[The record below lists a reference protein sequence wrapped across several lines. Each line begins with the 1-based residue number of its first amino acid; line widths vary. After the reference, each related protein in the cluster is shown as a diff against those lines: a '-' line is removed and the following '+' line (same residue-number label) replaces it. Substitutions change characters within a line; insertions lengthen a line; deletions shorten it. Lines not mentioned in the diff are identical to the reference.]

1 MRADDVA
8 AAGRLPGWRR
18 ASPSYIQ
25 VNGVADT
32 ILITGATGFV
42 GRRLIEVL
50 RQDGNSSIRAATR
63 ADGATLPTGVEVL
76 AGFNVAKRQLLPEAV
91 DGVDC
96 IVHLAARV
104 HVRGRIDDPERRR
117 YDETNVNGTVALAEA
132 AAKAGVRRFVFI
144 STIAVNGSA
153 TESGHAF
160 TEASPRLPRQP
171 YAFSKSAAE
180 KGLDALTRTTS
191 MEVVTIRPPL
201 VYGPGVKGN
210 FRTMM
215 DWIARDIPLPF
226 GSITGNRRTLVALDN
241 LVELIRICLRHP
253 AAANQVFLVGDDED
267 LSTADLLR
275 RLSVAMG
282 HKARLVPFPKAML
295 NLAMR
300 AVGMESKA
308 TRLLYSLQVDSTK
321 AHTLLGWRPVIDV
334 DEGLRRAAVPYR
346 ETTGR

>member
-1 MRADDVA
+1 MPRCARAPCFRVD
-8 AAGRLPGWRR
+8 
-18 ASPSYIQ
+18 
-25 VNGVADT
+25 GVTDK

-42 GRRLIEVL
+42 GRRLIQLL
-50 RQDGNSSIRAATR
+50 RQDGSTSIRAATR
-63 ADGATLPTGVEVL
+63 TDGATLPTGVEVL
-76 AGFNVAKRQLLPEAV
+76 AGFDVAEQRLMSEAV

-132 AAKAGVRRFVFI
+132 AAKAGVGRFVFI

-153 TESGHAF
+153 TEPGHAF
-160 TEASPRLPRQP
+160 TEASPRLPKQP

-180 KGLDALTRTTS
+180 KGLDALTRTTA

-226 GSITGNRRTLVALDN
+226 ASITGNRRTLVALDN
-241 LVELIRICLRHP
+241 LIELIRICLKHP

-275 RLSVAMG
+275 RLAVAMG
-282 HKARLVPFPKAML
+282 HKPRLVPFPRGML

-308 TRLLYSLQVDSTK
+308 TRLLNSLQVNSAK
-321 AHTLLGWRPVIDV
+321 AHTLLGWRPIVDV
-334 DEGLRRAAVPYR
+334 DEGLRQAAVPYR